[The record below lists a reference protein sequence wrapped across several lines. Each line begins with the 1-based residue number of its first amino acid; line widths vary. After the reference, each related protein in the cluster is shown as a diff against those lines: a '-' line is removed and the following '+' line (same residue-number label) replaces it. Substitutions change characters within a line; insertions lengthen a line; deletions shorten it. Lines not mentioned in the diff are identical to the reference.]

1 MQEELRQ
8 KKHETLHIIAYLAD
22 QVRQIDDKLN
32 GNGDDNKNEAQQ
44 QHNCVECNGQDRKA

>member
-8 KKHETLHIIAYLAD
+8 KKHETLHIIAYLTD

-44 QHNCVECNGQDRKA
+44 QYGGVECNGQDRKS

>member
-1 MQEELRQ
+1 MQEELCQ

-32 GNGDDNKNEAQQ
+32 GNGDDSDNEAQR
-44 QHNCVECNGQDRKA
+44 QHSGIKYNGQNREP